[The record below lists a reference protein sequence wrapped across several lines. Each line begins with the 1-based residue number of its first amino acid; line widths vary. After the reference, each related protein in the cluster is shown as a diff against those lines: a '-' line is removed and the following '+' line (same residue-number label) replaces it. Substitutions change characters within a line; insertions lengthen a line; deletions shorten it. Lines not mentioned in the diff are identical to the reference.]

1 VTDLDAR
8 AGQDR
13 PLEQSVDAVPPGT
26 PPEPLPALRDFTE
39 LLLAAETVEG
49 VLRRVVA
56 TARYAI
62 PNADLVSITLRHDDG
77 TLETPTGTGPDAI
90 ELDQA
95 QYRAEN
101 GPCVNAAD
109 PAGPAYA
116 RSNDLANETAWP
128 TFAASA
134 TAHGYTAVLSTALLS
149 GAEPMPFAGA
159 LNIYSRRP
167 EGFDDSA
174 RDLAFLLATHAS
186 LALVVAETRQT
197 LADAEDTVVHLRHAL
212 DSRTIIGQ
220 ATGILMARRKLTAD
234 QAFDVLTRT
243 SQNRNIKLARLAGVL
258 ADEPDLADR
267 L

>member
-1 VTDLDAR
+1 MTDLDAR
-8 AGQDR
+8 TGQDR
-13 PLEQSVDAVPPGT
+13 PLDVDAVPSGT
-26 PPEPLPALRDFTE
+26 PPEPLPALRDFTQ
-39 LLLAAETVEG
+39 LLLAAGTVDG

-56 TARYAI
+56 TARHAI

-149 GAEPMPFAGA
+149 GAEPMPFTGA
-159 LNIYSRRP
+159 LNIYSRDR

-174 RDLAFLLATHAS
+174 RDMAFLLATHAS
-186 LALVVAETRQT
+186 LALVAAHTRQS
-197 LADAEDTVVHLRHAL
+197 LVDAQHTVVNLRHAL

-220 ATGILMARRKLTAD
+220 ATGILMTRRNLTAD
-234 QAFDVLTRT
+234 QAFDVLRRT
-243 SQNRNIKLARLAGVL
+243 SQDQNIKLARLAAL
-258 ADEPDLADR
+258 LTDEPDIADQ